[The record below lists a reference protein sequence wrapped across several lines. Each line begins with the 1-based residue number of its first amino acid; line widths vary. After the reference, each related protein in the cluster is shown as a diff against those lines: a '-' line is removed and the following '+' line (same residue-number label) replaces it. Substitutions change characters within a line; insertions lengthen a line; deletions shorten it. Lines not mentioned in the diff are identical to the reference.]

1 MADTPFEGLSNE
13 TLRNARD
20 ISDSMSDISSAA
32 SRLGRELEGVD
43 GYTSGINT
51 KFSQIRRSA
60 DKVADIQE
68 EARKSAKG
76 TAKALDEQAKN
87 LSRVRQLNLAI
98 DKLYAAANRE
108 TGETRDNLLRQA
120 QNLSNAR
127 DNAKDLAGY
136 YGKIADDAARLDK
149 GSSAFDTMGQIAS
162 KYFGSNFAK
171 PFQAASDA
179 ARQQALDNAKLGS
192 ANLKTGKGLNKQA
205 LERLG
210 ILESMTLEN
219 GKVLTGTSAA
229 AKIRKEG
236 LLKGLKSQSTLSAGF
251 KAMGPILS
259 KALGPLMWVKLVA
272 DSIKFIVS
280 LFIDA
285 NKQAVDLA
293 RAMGTS
299 VETADA
305 MRARFRDVRTLTG
318 QTRNNIV
325 NLIQATKELTSEFG
339 NVGYLSNDL
348 LNSQTFL
355 TKRVGSTA
363 QEASKLNLLFASTGV
378 NAEKGTAAMN
388 QMVINL
394 AEAEGVA
401 IPLRDVISDITNA
414 GSEIAGYFGFS
425 TDELT
430 QAVFTTRKLGLSLS
444 QAKSVAEGLLNFESS
459 IGAELEAELMT
470 GKNLYFNR
478 ARVLAATGDIAGATK
493 EVLVQM
499 QNLTEEQRRSPI
511 IMKSAAAAAGL
522 SVEELNK
529 AYLLSRNINAQRN
542 EYRRIRIE
550 EGRERA
556 QEFLKEYGIKQA
568 EVAQIERRMT
578 INEQFQEAMVDVRQ
592 QFVGLV
598 KGGTIQILVDA
609 IKALANFV
617 DGFTGPSQ
625 GEKLNRDIIRATTQG
640 KITEQQAKN
649 YTAQAQKIK
658 EEEQRL
664 NDTFRKMNS
673 GMGASAGAAGAAMLY
688 ESMARKKQKALRNEI
703 NANDFTIRT
712 HPKDTL
718 VMAGGTKLGEDNK
731 KTNQLLERLVAA
743 VERGGNV
750 YIDGNAAGKSMVLG
764 TYTSS

>member
-98 DKLYAAANRE
+98 DKLFSAANNH

-127 DNAKDLAGY
+127 DNAKGLAEY

-179 ARQQALDNAKLGS
+179 ARQQALDNAKI
-192 ANLKTGKGLNKQA
+192 AVERQNLDKIIAKGGKGLTKAKLEELKLTRITGKTAGIAANEKLKKYRGA
-205 LERLG
+205 LK
-210 ILESMTLEN
+210 TQ
-219 GKVLTGTSAA
+219 T
-229 AKIRKEG
+229 
-236 LLKGLKSQSTLSAGF
+236 TLSAGF
-251 KAMGPILS
+251 KAMGPVIT
-259 KALGPLMWVKLVA
+259 KALGPLAWIKLAA
-272 DSIKFIVS
+272 DAIKFFVS

-299 VETADA
+299 VTSADV
-305 MRARFRDVRTLTG
+305 MRERFRDIRTLTG
-318 QTRNNIV
+318 TTRNNIQ
-325 NLIQATKELTSEFG
+325 NLVDAQKELNAEFQG
-339 NVGYLSNDL
+339 AFVASNETLD
-348 LNSQTFL
+348 SQTFL
-355 TKRVGSTA
+355 TKRLNLNA
-363 QEASKLNLLFASTGV
+363 QEAAKLNIRFEGIGENAYNSTNSIIEMSQAFADANGYAVPLDMILKSTSEASGQI
-378 NAEKGTAAMN
+378 AA
-388 QMVINL
+388 
-394 AEAEGVA
+394 
-401 IPLRDVISDITNA
+401 S
-414 GSEIAGYFGFS
+414 FGFS
-425 TDELT
+425 NKAIARGVL
-430 QAVFTTRKLGLSLS
+430 QVRKFGLNLS
-444 QAKSVAEGLLNFESS
+444 QAEGIAKSLLNFENS
-459 IGAELEAELMT
+459 IGAELEAELLT
-470 GKNLYFNR
+470 GKNLEFNR
-478 ARVLAATGDIAGATK
+478 ARVLAATGDIAGATS
-493 EVLVQM
+493 EVMKQM
-499 QNLTEEQRRSPI
+499 EGLTEEQRRSPI
-511 IMKSAAAAAGL
+511 IMESVAKTTGL
-522 SVEELNK
+522 SVDALQDAFLIQQNNNK
-529 AYLLSRNINAQRN
+529 AAQKYEEILRSGN
-542 EYRRIRIE
+542 EQQIKQW
-550 EGRERA
+550 RA
-556 QEFLKEYGIKQA
+556 QSGLEQATRKE
-568 EVAQIERRMT
+568 IEARVT
-578 INEQFQEAMVDVRQ
+578 LGEQFQEAMDDVKQ

-598 KGGTIQILVDA
+598 DGGYIQILVDA
-609 IKALANFV
+609 IKAFANEV
-617 DGFTGPSQ
+617 DYYTGTSKRLGKEGAEKIARSNVSEEEKARAAKLVEMGKGPSFLRQLIAYGGGGIQ
-625 GEKLNRDIIRATTQG
+625 GALAMAQEKSISQIANRELHRMG
-640 KITEQQAKN
+640 KKV
-649 YTAQAQKIK
+649 
-658 EEEQRL
+658 
-664 NDTFRKMNS
+664 DV
-673 GMGASAGAAGAAMLY
+673 
-688 ESMARKKQKALRNEI
+688 
-703 NANDFTIRT
+703 NDFTIRT

-731 KTNQLLERLVAA
+731 KTNQLLERLISA
-743 VERGGNV
+743 VEKGGNV